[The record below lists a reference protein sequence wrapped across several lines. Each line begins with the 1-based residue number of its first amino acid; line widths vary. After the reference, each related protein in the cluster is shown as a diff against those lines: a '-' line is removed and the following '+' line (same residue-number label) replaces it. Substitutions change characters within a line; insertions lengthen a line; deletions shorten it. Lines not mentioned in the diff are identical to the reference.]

1 MPAQLPYVV
10 EPMTLADLDQVMVIE
25 RLAFSAP
32 WSLQAYRYELLK
44 NEYSTMLVIRQA
56 APLRGRSQS
65 MLSFLGLVR
74 PNSVRGYGG
83 FWLLVDEVHVSTI
96 AVHPKWQGRGLG
108 ELLLVSL
115 LDEGT
120 RLGASNATLEVRVS
134 NLPAQGLYRKYGFS
148 VVSRQNRYYADDNE
162 DAYLMSTPLFETP
175 EFQANL
181 YQCRTQLYDRL
192 GAASGYARAG
202 SAHRTRLG

>member
-1 MPAQLPYVV
+1 MFAQLRYVV
-10 EPMTLADLDQVMVIE
+10 EPMTLADLDQVMAME
-25 RLAFSAP
+25 RVAFSAP
-32 WSLQAYRYELLK
+32 WSLQAYRYEIIE

-56 APLRGRSQS
+56 APFRARSES

-74 PNSVRGYGG
+74 PSSVRGYGG
-83 FWLLVDEVHVSTI
+83 FWLLVDEIHISTI
-96 AVHPKWQGRGLG
+96 AVHPEWQGLGLG

-115 LDEGT
+115 LDEGI

-134 NLPAQGLYRKYGFS
+134 NLPAQGLYHKYGFS
-148 VVSRQNRYYADDNE
+148 VVSRQNRYYADNNE

-181 YQCRTQLYDRL
+181 HQCRTQLYDRL
-192 GAASGYARAG
+192 GTASGKARTG
-202 SAHRTRLG
+202 SANRTRLG

>member
-1 MPAQLPYVV
+1 MSAQLPYIV
-10 EPMTLADLDQVMVIE
+10 EPMTLADLDQVMAIE
-25 RLAFSAP
+25 RVAFSAP
-32 WSLQAYRYELLK
+32 WSLQAYRYEIIK

-56 APLRGRSQS
+56 APFRGRSES

-74 PNSVRGYGG
+74 PSSVQGYGG
-83 FWLLVDEVHVSTI
+83 FWLLVDEIHIGTI
-96 AVHPKWQGRGLG
+96 AVHPKWQGWGLG

-115 LDEGT
+115 LDEGI

-134 NLPAQGLYRKYGFS
+134 NLPAQGLYHKYGFS
-148 VVSRQNRYYADDNE
+148 VVSRQNRYYADNNE

-181 YQCRTQLYDRL
+181 HRCRTQLLDRL
-192 GAASGYARAG
+192 GTVSGQARAD
-202 SAHRTRLG
+202 STRATRLG